1 MRLLN
6 TKSLQFEE
14 FFDSQIPK
22 YAILSHRWGD
32 EEVTFQE
39 FRKGKKR
46 DSQGYAKITQCC
58 DLADSRDYRW
68 VWIDTC
74 CIDKKSSAE
83 LSEAINSMWHWYSKA
98 GECYAYLSDVTWEDG
113 DYDASKVAFRQSI
126 WFTRGW
132 TLQELLAPH
141 DVIFFDSK
149 WKSFGTKQDLSNEIS
164 AVTGIS
170 AGQLITPDS
179 ACVATKMSWVSKRAT
194 SRVEDIAYC
203 MLGLFGVNMPLLYGE
218 GENAFMR
225 LQLEI
230 IEKTDDESIFA
241 WTCPPWTFQ
250 RGASGMLASQPSYFA
265 NSGDIVIFHKSLKR
279 KKRSPYRMTNQGL
292 EFQVPVQRPVGDRER
307 EDFASSRDTRLT
319 IALNCWRKGV
329 KGAYEVTI
337 ELFKSGNVWQRIE
350 YGKLELGRSLEDS
363 LCHSGLGGLLD
374 HTALIYI
381 PQRERHG

>member
-6 TKSLQFEE
+6 TESLQFKE

-32 EEVTFQE
+32 EEVTLQE

-46 DSQGYAKITQCC
+46 DSQGYVKIKQCC
-58 DLADSRDYRW
+58 DLADSRGYQW

-83 LSEAINSMWHWYSKA
+83 LSEAINSMWHWYFEA

-113 DYDASKVAFRQSI
+113 DYDASNLAFRQSV

-149 WKSFGTKQDLSNEIS
+149 WKSFGTKEALSDDIS

-170 AGQLITPDS
+170 VQHLFSPFS
-179 ACVATKMSWVSKRAT
+179 ACVAAMMSWVSKRAT
-194 SRVEDIAYC
+194 TRVEDMAYC

-218 GENAFMR
+218 GKRAFMR

-230 IEKTDDESIFA
+230 IKETDDESIFA
-241 WTCPPWTFQ
+241 WTSQ
-250 RGASGMLASQPSYFA
+250 SGGSGMLAAKPSYFA
-265 NSGDIVIFHKSLKR
+265 ESGDIVAHYGHLKKQR
-279 KKRSPYRMTNQGL
+279 FPYLMTNQGL
-292 EFQVPVQRPVGDRER
+292 EFQVPYRGRLDLDGMKTYTLPEDR
-307 EDFASSRDTRLT
+307 LPLV
-319 IALNCWRKGV
+319 LNCWRNGV
-329 KGAYEVTI
+329 GGPLAVTI
-337 ELFKSGNVWQRIE
+337 VFAKFHNIWHRIDCS
-350 YGKLELGRSLEDS
+350 KLELSKTVEDS
-363 LCHSGLGGLLD
+363 MSYSGLAK

-381 PQRERHG
+381 PQGRY